1 METPEQFL
9 ENIQTIIASNKETAK
24 YKKRKELQ
32 RIIAT
37 VVRVTGF
44 DITQKTNL
52 REVAD
57 AIKIYSYMARKFT
70 RNGFKEIGNMV
81 NRNHATILIA
91 KNSYSS
97 LYTTDKEFRSI
108 ADECLSKHFT
118 EEGFEQPKVKAIED
132 INDELLKCDHTKLL
146 RVKNYL
152 KKITTD
158 GNK

>member
-24 YKKRKELQ
+24 YTRMKELES
-32 RIIAT
+32 IIAT

-44 DITQKTNL
+44 DITQKTNV

-70 RNGFKEIGNMV
+70 RNGFKEIGNIV
-81 NRNHATILIA
+81 NRNHSTILIA
-91 KNSYSS
+91 KDAYKD
-97 LYTTDKEFRSI
+97 LYNADKEFRNK
-108 ADECLSKHFT
+108 ADKCMAKYFA
-118 EEGFEQPKVKAIED
+118 EEGSEQPKVQAIED

-152 KKITTD
+152 NKIIVD